1 VGGVFVLQLLKTPSL
16 GTRRGGKKKEEEGE
30 RTGKGRIHES
40 GGSMARGT
48 ATRVAR
54 RHDGVPQASYP
65 NRTELAGSVSR
76 RS

>member
-1 VGGVFVLQLLKTPSL
+1 MGGVFVLQLLKTPSL
-16 GTRRGGKKKEEEGE
+16 GTRRGGEKKKEEGE

-48 ATRVAR
+48 ATHVAR

>member
-1 VGGVFVLQLLKTPSL
+1 MGGVFVLRLLKTPSL
-16 GTRRGGKKKEEEGE
+16 GIRRGGKKKKEEGE

-54 RHDGVPQASYP
+54 RHEGVPQASYP

>member
-1 VGGVFVLQLLKTPSL
+1 MGGVFVLQLLKTPSL
-16 GTRRGGKKKEEEGE
+16 GTRRGGKKKKEGE